1 MMNPESI
8 QDALKRLR
16 KTTGKT
22 QAQFA
27 RDMGVSHAHIV
38 ALENRQRRLTNLMA
52 YNIAGR
58 TGYDWEALLKGKLIK
73 NEP

>member
-1 MMNPESI
+1 MSI

-16 KTTGKT
+16 KTNGKT

-27 RDMGVSHAHIV
+27 REMGVSLSTIV

-52 YNIAGR
+52 YVLAGK
-58 TGYDWEALLKGKLIK
+58 TGYDWEALLEGKLIK
-73 NEP
+73 R